1 MTTITGTFASIEKQL
16 LNDGFECVT
25 LDRNCSVFKT
35 ESVIAYVIFL
45 GLGRGFE
52 CTKYGIIAEA

>member
-1 MTTITGTFASIEKQL
+1 MTTLTGTFAQIEKQL
-16 LNDGFECVT
+16 LNNGFSCVT

-35 ESVIAYVIFL
+35 ETEIAYVIFL
-45 GLGRGFE
+45 GLGRVFE